1 MCGRFNLI
9 TDAQGLVE
17 FFNVLYC
24 PELSPRYNIAPTQEV
39 PAVVLIEGARQVVML
54 HWGLVPSWAREPSIG
69 NRLINARAETAASKP
84 SFRTAFRRRRCL
96 IPASGF
102 YEWQMR
108 SGGKQPYHIHP
119 PGGGLMA
126 FAGLWEHWEAQ
137 GQVLRSCTIL
147 TTAANAAIAPLHDRM
162 PVILDRADHATW
174 LAAESSPEVL
184 QALLRPCAED
194 WLIADPVSR
203 HVNSPANDDSACI
216 QSLTQ

>member
-69 NRLINARAETAASKP
+69 NRLINARAETAAGKP

-108 SGGKQPYHIHP
+108 SGVKQPYHIHP
-119 PGGGLMA
+119 AGGGLMA

-174 LAAESSPEVL
+174 LAAESSPQVL
-184 QALLRPCAED
+184 QALLKPCAED

-216 QSLTQ
+216 QPLTQ

>member
-108 SGGKQPYHIHP
+108 SGVKQPYQIHP
-119 PGGGLMA
+119 AGGGLMA

-184 QALLRPCAED
+184 QALLKPCAED

-216 QSLTQ
+216 QPLTQ

>member
-24 PELSPRYNIAPTQEV
+24 PELTPRYNIAPTQEV

-54 HWGLVPSWAREPSIG
+54 RWGLIPSWARDPGIG
-69 NRLINARAETAASKP
+69 NRMINARAETAATKP
-84 SFRTAFRRRRCL
+84 SFRAAFRRRRCL

-102 YEWQMR
+102 YEWQTR
-108 SGGKQPYHIHP
+108 SDGKQPYHIHP
-119 PGGGLMA
+119 AGGGLMA

-147 TTAANAAIAPLHDRM
+147 TTAANVTIAPVHDRM
-162 PVILDRADHATW
+162 PVILDRADHAAW
-174 LAAESSPEVL
+174 LAADASPEVL
-184 QALLRPCAED
+184 QALLRPCAEN
-194 WLIADPVSR
+194 WLVADAVSR
-203 HVNSPANDDSACI
+203 HVNSPANDDPACI
-216 QSLTQ
+216 QPLTQ